1 MILASRDTI
10 NHYMETGVYS
20 DLTLMDRLAVHVENN
35 PDRICI
41 ADPPNRKDL
50 NGIEPE
56 RLTYEKFQSAID
68 ATAHGLVKLGLE
80 KDDVVMV
87 QLPNTWELAM
97 LYFAVS
103 KAGGIISPAPVLWRE
118 AELGYIAGLTEAKF
132 FITLDTFN
140 KFNHFEMGKRLAE
153 EHPRLTHV
161 LNLRDVRKMSSEAS
175 DARRDLTRRALTSL
189 DHIRVDAND
198 IFTICW
204 TSGTEANP
212 KGCPLSHNNW
222 AGMAA
227 VQDAAGMKAGD
238 VMLTAGPLVNM
249 ASVGTVFIP
258 WTVLGGTLI
267 LHHPFDPNA
276 FMHQIMTEKPNYTLL
291 VPALANMLAKHPSV
305 DQFDLSSFRT
315 ITLGSAPP
323 SLWTMQEFKKRWDID
338 IGNIW
343 GQNEGTGFISGIED
357 VPNMEIRAT
366 SFPHYGKKGVAWKT
380 VASKHII
387 AKLVD
392 PMDKEVTEIGKVGE
406 LVYKGPGVI
415 AGYYKAPDITKTSF
429 TDDGFFRSGDIF
441 RVEENDCISFYE
453 RAKDI
458 IIRGGYN
465 ISSQEIENYLVAH
478 PKVQDLAVVGMPD
491 EKLGEKMCVYAVP
504 AQEVTLVLDDLV
516 SFLEDNGV
524 ARYKHPERMEI
535 VDVIPRNPVGKVL
548 KKTLRQDIISKLEM
562 E

>member
-1 MILASRDTI
+1 MILASGATI
-10 NHYMETGVYS
+10 AQYMASGVYS
-20 DLTLMDRLAVHVENN
+20 DLTLMDHLAVHVEKN
-35 PDRICI
+35 PDKICI
-41 ADPPNRKDL
+41 ADPPNRRQLD
-50 NGIEPE
+50 GIDPE
-56 RLTYEKFQSAID
+56 RLSYGKFQSAID
-68 ATAHGLVKLGLE
+68 ATACGLVNLGLE

-97 LYFAVS
+97 LYFAIS

-118 AELGYIAGLTEAKF
+118 AELKYIADLTEAKF

-140 KFNHFEMGKRLAE
+140 KFNHLKMGKNLSDN
-153 EHPRLTHV
+153 HPHLIHL
-161 LNLRDVRKMSSEAS
+161 LNLEDIRRMSRGPT
-175 DARRDLTRRALTSL
+175 DTSL
-189 DHIRVDAND
+189 EQIQVDAND

-227 VQDAAGMKAGD
+227 VQDAAGMKACD

-267 LHHPFDPNA
+267 LHHPFDPDA

-305 DQFDLSSFRT
+305 DKFDLSSFRT

-343 GQNEGTGFISGIED
+343 GQNEGTGFISSIKD
-357 VPNMEIRAT
+357 VPDMKTRAT
-366 SFPHYGKKGVAWKT
+366 CFPHYGKKGVKWK
-380 VASKHII
+380 SLISQHII
-387 AKLVD
+387 VKLVD
-392 PMDKEVTEIGKVGE
+392 PMDRQVTKIGEVGE

-415 AGYYKAPDITKTSF
+415 AEYYKAPDITKKSF
-429 TDDGFFRSGDIF
+429 TQDGFFRTGDIF
-441 RVEENDCISFYE
+441 KIVENNCICFYE

-465 ISSQEIENYLVAH
+465 ISSQEIENHLMAH
-478 PKVQDLAVVGMPD
+478 PKIQDLAVVSMPD

-504 AQEVTLVLDDLV
+504 APDKQLDLDDLTC
-516 SFLEDNGV
+516 FLEEKKV
-524 ARYKHPERMEI
+524 ARYKHPERLEI
-535 VDVIPRNPVGKVL
+535 VDAIPRNPVGKVL
-548 KKTLRQDIISKLEM
+548 KKKLRQNILSKLAM

>member
-1 MILASRDTI
+1 MILASRETI
-10 NHYMETGVYS
+10 DHYMETGVYS
-20 DLTLMDRLAVHVENN
+20 DLTLMDRLAAHVEND

-50 NGIEPE
+50 NGGEPE
-56 RLTYEKFQSAID
+56 RLTYAQFQSAID
-68 ATAHGLVKLGLE
+68 ATACGLVDLGLE

-118 AELGYIAGLTEAKF
+118 SELGYIAGLTEAKF
-132 FITLDTFN
+132 FITLDMFN
-140 KFNHFEMGKRLAE
+140 EFNHFKMGQKLSE
-153 EHPRLTHV
+153 DHPNFTRVLT
-161 LNLRDVRKMSSEAS
+161 LDDIRMMSQKVQ
-175 DARRDLTRRALTSL
+175 DKSL
-189 DHIRVDAND
+189 SHISVDAND

-204 TSGTEANP
+204 TSGTEADP

-222 AGMAA
+222 ACMAT

-249 ASVGTVFIP
+249 ASLGTIFIP
-258 WTVLGGTLI
+258 WVVLGGTLI
-267 LHHPFDPNA
+267 LHHPFDANA

-291 VPALANMLAKHPSV
+291 VPALANMLVKHPSV

-343 GQNEGTGFISGIED
+343 GQNEGTGFISGLAD

-366 SFPHYGKKGVAWKT
+366 SFPHYGKKGVRWKS
-380 VASKHII
+380 VASKHIT
-387 AKLVD
+387 AKLLD
-392 PMDKEVTEIGKVGE
+392 PMDRHLTEIGEVGE

-415 AGYYKAPDITKTSF
+415 AGYYRAPDITKNSF
-429 TDDGFFRSGDIF
+429 TDDGFFRTGDIF
-441 RVEENDCISFYE
+441 RIEENDCISFYE

-465 ISSQEIENYLVAH
+465 ISSQEVENHLMAH

-516 SFLEDNGV
+516 SFLEEKGV
-524 ARYKHPERMEI
+524 ARYKHPERLEI
-535 VDVIPRNPVGKVL
+535 VEAIPRNPVGKVL
-548 KKTLRQDIISKLEM
+548 KKNLRQDIVSKLTTE
-562 E
+562 

>member
-1 MILASRDTI
+1 MILASGETI
-10 NHYMETGVYS
+10 SHYTEAGVYS
-20 DLTLMDRLAVHVENN
+20 ELTLMDRLAVHAEKD
-35 PDRICI
+35 PEKICI
-41 ADPPNRKDL
+41 ADPPNRKEL
-50 NGIEPE
+50 TGGEPE
-56 RLTYEKFQSAID
+56 RLSYERFQAAID
-68 ATAHGLVKLGLE
+68 AAASGLVDLGLE

-118 AELGYIAGLTEAKF
+118 AELGYIAGLTGAKF

-140 KFNHFEMGKRLAE
+140 KFSHVEMGKRLSRD
-153 EHPRLTHV
+153 HPSLVH
-161 LNLRDVRKMSSEAS
+161 LLSLDDIRKMVREPS
-175 DARRDLTRRALTSL
+175 DTGL
-189 DHIRVDAND
+189 DHIRGDAND

-204 TSGTEANP
+204 TSGTEASP

-249 ASVGTVFIP
+249 ASLGTVFIP
-258 WTVLGGTLI
+258 WTVLGGTLV

-291 VPALANMLAKHPSV
+291 VPALANMIAKHPSV

-323 SLWTMQEFKKRWDID
+323 TLWTMQEFKKRWDID

-366 SFPHYGKKGVAWKT
+366 SFPHYGKKGVKWKT
-380 VASKHII
+380 VASEYII

-392 PMDKEVTEIGKVGE
+392 PMGNEVTKTGEVGE

-415 AGYYKAPDITKTSF
+415 AGYYRAPDVTKNSF
-429 TDDGFFRSGDIF
+429 TEDGFFRTGDIF
-441 RVEENDCISFYE
+441 RIEENHCISFYE

-465 ISSQEIENYLVAH
+465 ISSQEIENHFMAH
-478 PKVQDLAVVGMPD
+478 PKVQDVAVVGMPD

-504 AQEVTLVLDDLV
+504 APGETLVLEDLV
-516 SFLEDNGV
+516 AFLGEKGV
-524 ARYKHPERMEI
+524 ARYKHPERLEI
-535 VDVIPRNPVGKVL
+535 SEEIPRNPVGKVL
-548 KKTLRQDIISKLEM
+548 KKNLRQDILSKLATE
-562 E
+562 